1 MKKFFKFYR
10 TNFISLLFIAIF
22 FASQLQP
29 AFSGEFSSAVESSRS
44 ETEAQEEE
52 KTVSTSSSESE
63 DNSLIVFLAKIAG
76 VFWYY
81 NNFTVRYTSF
91 PYKYENLTYMKW
103 AETETNPEAKTK
115 SNRYSASDSFFYL
128 ADLGTGNEFCFEG
141 LFFPIIGPY
150 FENLVIS
157 EQDNFFDET
166 YGNIRLGAQ
175 LSILQSNLI
184 TITGIVQWSRWYG
197 NISEVLKSSGLALG
211 MDFRFYPLK
220 PLGFQWKF
228 CWQEFDENVYLRDSL
243 LSAGIFLHRYEIFV
257 GWKLLEVGNS
267 ENLKPTKT
275 WNGISAGCR
284 VYF

>member
-10 TNFISLLFIAIF
+10 TNFISFLFIAIF
-22 FASQLQP
+22 FTSQLQP

-44 ETEAQEEE
+44 ETEAQDEE

-220 PLGFQWKF
+220 PLGFRRR
-228 CWQEFDENVYLRDSL
+228 CASR
-243 LSAGIFLHRYEIFV
+243 
-257 GWKLLEVGNS
+257 
-267 ENLKPTKT
+267 NLTASPE
-275 WNGISAGCR
+275 GR
-284 VYF
+284 RPV

>member
-10 TNFISLLFIAIF
+10 TNFIYLLFIAIF
-22 FASQLQP
+22 FTSRLQP

-76 VFWYY
+76 FFWYY

-228 CWQEFDENVYLRDSL
+228 CCQEFAENVYLRDSL
-243 LSAGIFLHRYEIFV
+243 LSAGIFLQRYEIFV

>member
-22 FASQLQP
+22 FTSQLQP

-81 NNFTVRYTSF
+81 NTFTVRYTSF

-115 SNRYSASDSFFYL
+115 SKRYD
-128 ADLGTGNEFCFEG
+128 E
-141 LFFPIIGPY
+141 PINGEWREI
-150 FENLVIS
+150 NS
-157 EQDNFFDET
+157 EPINSGRS
-166 YGNIRLGAQ
+166 YINQ
-175 LSILQSNLI
+175 L
-184 TITGIVQWSRWYG
+184 
-197 NISEVLKSSGLALG
+197 
-211 MDFRFYPLK
+211 
-220 PLGFQWKF
+220 
-228 CWQEFDENVYLRDSL
+228 
-243 LSAGIFLHRYEIFV
+243 
-257 GWKLLEVGNS
+257 LLED
-267 ENLKPTKT
+267 KKHK
-275 WNGISAGCR
+275 
-284 VYF
+284 

>member
-22 FASQLQP
+22 FTSQLQP
-29 AFSGEFSSAVESSRS
+29 GFSGEFSSAVESSRS

-228 CWQEFDENVYLRDSL
+228 CWQEFDKNVYLRDSL
-243 LSAGIFLHRYEIFV
+243 LSAGIFLQRYEIFA

-267 ENLKPTKT
+267 EKLKPTKN